1 MSELRVISLEE
12 IKAKAEGTIVEISD
26 WIPGKKIAVR
36 VKAIDM
42 TPHILKLDKLPNILK
57 DSATEVFNGKQ
68 MSDKRIADLTNSL
81 DQDSI
86 SKMIP
91 IIDGIVK
98 EVLVEPK
105 FDDIQAVYPLTL
117 GQKMEL
123 FRIAMQGVE
132 QLDSFR

>member
-26 WIPGKKIAVR
+26 WIPGKKISVR

-42 TPHILKLDKLPNILK
+42 TPHILKIDKLPNILR

-68 MSDKRIADLTNSL
+68 MSDKKIADLTNSM
-81 DQDSI
+81 DQDSF
-86 SKMIP
+86 SKMIT
-91 IIDGIVK
+91 IIDGVVR

-123 FRIAMQGVE
+123 FRIAMGGIE
-132 QLDSFR
+132 KLDPFR

>member
-1 MSELRVISLEE
+1 MSELKVISLEE
-12 IKAKAEGTIVEISD
+12 IKAKAEGKIVEISD

-68 MSDKRIADLTNSL
+68 VSDKKIADLTNNM
-81 DQDSI
+81 DQDSF
-86 SKMIP
+86 SKMIT
-91 IIDGIVK
+91 IIDGIVR

-117 GQKMEL
+117 RQKMEL
-123 FRIAMQGVE
+123 FKIAMGGIE
-132 QLDSFR
+132 KLDPFR

>member
-12 IKAKAEGTIVEISD
+12 IKERAKGTIVEISD

-117 GQKMEL
+117 RQKLEL
-123 FRIAMQGVE
+123 FRIAMGDIE
-132 QLDSFR
+132 KLDSFR

>member
-1 MSELRVISLEE
+1 MGELKVISLEE
-12 IKAKAEGTIVEISD
+12 IKAKAEGSIVEISD

-42 TPHILKLDKLPNILK
+42 TPHILKIDKLPNVLR
-57 DSATEVFNGKQ
+57 DSASEVFNGKQ
-68 MSDKRIADLTNSL
+68 MSDKQMADLTNNM
-81 DQDSI
+81 DSESF

-117 GQKMEL
+117 MQKMEL
-123 FRIAMQGVE
+123 FRVAMGGMDK
-132 QLDSFR
+132 LDSFR

>member
-68 MSDKRIADLTNSL
+68 MSDKRIADLTNSM

-91 IIDGIVK
+91 ILDGIVK

>member
-1 MSELRVISLEE
+1 
-12 IKAKAEGTIVEISD
+12 
-26 WIPGKKIAVR
+26 
-36 VKAIDM
+36 
-42 TPHILKLDKLPNILK
+42 
-57 DSATEVFNGKQ
+57 
-68 MSDKRIADLTNSL
+68 MSDKRIADLTNNL

-117 GQKMEL
+117 RQKMEL
-123 FRIAMQGVE
+123 FRIAMGGIE
-132 QLDSFR
+132 KLDSFR

>member
-1 MSELRVISLEE
+1 MSELKVISLEE
-12 IKAKAEGTIVEISD
+12 IKAKAEGKIVEISD

-68 MSDKRIADLTNSL
+68 VSDKKIADLTNSM
-81 DQDSI
+81 DQDSF
-86 SKMIP
+86 SKMIT
-91 IIDGIVK
+91 IIDGIVR

-117 GQKMEL
+117 RQKMEL
-123 FRIAMQGVE
+123 FKIAMGGIE
-132 QLDSFR
+132 KLDPFR

>member
-26 WIPGKKIAVR
+26 WIPGKKISVR

-42 TPHILKLDKLPNILK
+42 TPHILKIDKLPNILK
-57 DSATEVFNGKQ
+57 NSATEVFNGKQ
-68 MSDKRIADLTNSL
+68 MSDKQIADFTNSI
-81 DQDSI
+81 DQDSF
-86 SKMIP
+86 SKMMP

-117 GQKMEL
+117 VQKMEL
-123 FRIAMQGVE
+123 FRIAMGGME
-132 QLDSFR
+132 KLDSFR

>member
-1 MSELRVISLEE
+1 MSELKVISLEE
-12 IKAKAEGTIVEISD
+12 IKERAKGTIVEISD
-26 WIPGKKIAVR
+26 WIPGKKISVR

-42 TPHILKLDKLPNILK
+42 TPHILKIDKLPNILK

-123 FRIAMQGVE
+123 FRIAMGDME
-132 QLDSFR
+132 KLDSFR

>member
-42 TPHILKLDKLPNILK
+42 TPHILKIDKLPNILK

-86 SKMIP
+86 SKIIP
-91 IIDGIVK
+91 ILDGIVK

-123 FRIAMQGVE
+123 FRIAMQGME

>member
-12 IKAKAEGTIVEISD
+12 IKERAKGTIVEISD
-26 WIPGKKIAVR
+26 WIPGKKVAVR

-42 TPHILKLDKLPNILK
+42 TPHILKIDKLPNILK

-123 FRIAMQGVE
+123 FRIAMGGIE
-132 QLDSFR
+132 KLDPFR

>member
-12 IKAKAEGTIVEISD
+12 IKARAEGTIVEISD

-68 MSDKRIADLTNSL
+68 MSDKRIADLTNSI

-86 SKMIP
+86 SKIIP
-91 IIDGIVK
+91 ILDGIVK

-123 FRIAMQGVE
+123 FRIAMQGME

>member
-12 IKAKAEGTIVEISD
+12 IKERAKGTIVEISD

-42 TPHILKLDKLPNILK
+42 TPHILKIDKLPNILK

-123 FRIAMQGVE
+123 FRIAMGDME
-132 QLDSFR
+132 KLDSFR

>member
-1 MSELRVISLEE
+1 MSELKVISLEE
-12 IKAKAEGTIVEISD
+12 IKAKAEGKIVEISD

-68 MSDKRIADLTNSL
+68 VSDKKIADLTNSM
-81 DQDSI
+81 DQDSF
-86 SKMIP
+86 SKMIT
-91 IIDGIVK
+91 IIDGIVR

-117 GQKMEL
+117 RQKMEL
-123 FRIAMQGVE
+123 FKIAMGDIE
-132 QLDSFR
+132 KLDPFR

>member
-12 IKAKAEGTIVEISD
+12 IKERAKGTIVEISD

-42 TPHILKLDKLPNILK
+42 TPHILQIDKLPNILK

-117 GQKMEL
+117 TQKMEL
-123 FRIAMQGVE
+123 FKIAMGDIE
-132 QLDSFR
+132 KLDSFR

>member
-42 TPHILKLDKLPNILK
+42 TPHILKIDKLPNILK
-57 DSATEVFNGKQ
+57 DTATEVFNGKQ
-68 MSDKRIADLTNSL
+68 TSDKRIADLTNSL

-123 FRIAMQGVE
+123 FRIAMRGME

>member
-42 TPHILKLDKLPNILK
+42 TPHILKIDKLPNILK

-86 SKMIP
+86 SKIIP
-91 IIDGIVK
+91 ILDGIVK